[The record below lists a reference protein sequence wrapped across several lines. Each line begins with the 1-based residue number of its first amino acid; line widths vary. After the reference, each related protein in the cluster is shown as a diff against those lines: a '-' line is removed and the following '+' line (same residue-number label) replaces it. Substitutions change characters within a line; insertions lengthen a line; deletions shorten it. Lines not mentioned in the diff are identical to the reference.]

1 MFSQA
6 LLHVSHSMSSHFWGS
21 CVIYSMWA
29 CGCDYTV
36 WIFRRIT
43 ASRNYSMTVRWV
55 TLDKT
60 AFLPTLHAEQ
70 KPLQSFY
77 SYSDG
82 AIGHW
87 LLSCNLF
94 SANRGNHWQLLP
106 LLLSHSFIKNLQP
119 APHEPPRET
128 SNIVW
133 YLCAAACK
141 QKFSNQWPSYF
152 NCTQTQSGKNRIK

>member
-6 LLHVSHSMSSHFWGS
+6 PLHVSHSTSSHLWGS

-36 WIFRRIT
+36 WIIRRIT

-94 SANRGNHWQLLP
+94 RRIGATIGSCSLYCFLILSSKICSPLPMSRHEKHPILYDIYVQLHVSKSSVISDPVIL
-106 LLLSHSFIKNLQP
+106 I
-119 APHEPPRET
+119 APKHK
-128 SNIVW
+128 
-133 YLCAAACK
+133 A
-141 QKFSNQWPSYF
+141 
-152 NCTQTQSGKNRIK
+152 GKIG